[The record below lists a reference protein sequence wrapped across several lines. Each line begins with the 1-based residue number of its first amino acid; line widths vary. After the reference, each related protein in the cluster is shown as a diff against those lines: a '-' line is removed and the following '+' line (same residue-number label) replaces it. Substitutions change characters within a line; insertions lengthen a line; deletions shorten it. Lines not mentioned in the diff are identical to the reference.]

1 MWGYKLFIT
10 FSKQK
15 LPSEKLIVNEDVRS
29 QNVQLNQRIAL
40 SPATRYSTYKPWSL
54 KMRRCMDKYHPTTLI
69 ILDGFGY
76 TTETKYNAIAHAN
89 TPYLD
94 HYFANYPST
103 IVQAAGTAVGL
114 LPNAIGNSEVG
125 HLTIGAGRIIKQSV
139 TIMHE
144 AIDTGTFFTNQ
155 KLVHSLEQ
163 LKKTKKIL
171 HIMGL
176 LSDAGVHAHEKHIY
190 AFIKAAA
197 DYGITNIIIHA
208 FLDGRDT
215 PPQSAK
221 VYLQHLDATL
231 KIIGHGKIGSL
242 HGRFYAM
249 DRDHNW
255 KRTETSYRVLTESQS
270 TRANNWQEMLKN
282 NYAKNI
288 TDEFI
293 SPIQVNPDSLI
304 KNGDGVIFCNF
315 RPDRAQQLT
324 TALIDKNFDHFKTK
338 LLDLAFFITPTKY
351 NTHLPTTVLFPSS
364 PIPNTLK
371 DVLAQ
376 HQKTIFSIAETEK
389 YAHITYFFNGGR
401 QDAAETETRV
411 LIPSLPV
418 KNYVDHPEM
427 LAQEITKTVITSLQT
442 AAKDFYL
449 INYANADMVGHSGNF
464 GATIKAIEILDE
476 QLGQLYE
483 QIITKMNGTLYITA
497 DHGNAEDMFDT
508 KTGQPRTAHTNN
520 SVPFIMIRQGL
531 EQADTQLSLNKLSDI
546 APFILQNMGLPTP
559 KEMK

>member
-1 MWGYKLFIT
+1 MR
-10 FSKQK
+10 SCM
-15 LPSEKLIVNEDVRS
+15 NELR
-29 QNVQLNQRIAL
+29 
-40 SPATRYSTYKPWSL
+40 
-54 KMRRCMDKYHPTTLI
+54 PTALI

-76 TTETKYNAIAHAN
+76 TTETKYNAISHAN

-94 HYFANYPST
+94 HWFANYPST
-103 IVQAAGTAVGL
+103 TVQAAGTAVGL
-114 LPNAIGNSEVG
+114 LPNVIGNSEVG

-139 TIMHE
+139 TIIHE

-155 KLVHSLEQ
+155 KLVDLLEQ
-163 LKKTKKIL
+163 LKKTKNTL

-176 LSDAGVHAHEKHIY
+176 LSDASVHAHEKHIY

-197 DYGITNIIIHA
+197 DYGITNIVIHT

-231 KIIGHGKIGSL
+231 KIIGHGRIGSL

-255 KRTETSYRVLTESQS
+255 KRTAESYRVLTESQS
-270 TRANNWQEMLKN
+270 IPADNWQEVLKN
-282 NYAKNI
+282 NYANNI

-293 SPIQVNPDSLI
+293 LPIQVSPDSLI

-324 TALIDKNFDHFKTK
+324 TALINKNFNHFKTK
-338 LLDLAFFITPTKY
+338 SLDLAFFITPTKY
-351 NTHLPTTVLFPSS
+351 NTHLSTTVLFPSS

-371 DVLAQ
+371 DILAQ

-389 YAHITYFFNGGR
+389 YAHITYFFDGGR

-418 KNYVDHPEM
+418 KNYIDLPEM
-427 LAQEITKTVITSLQT
+427 LAREITKTVITSLQKDT
-442 AAKDFYL
+442 KDFYL

-508 KTGQPRTAHTNN
+508 KTEQPRTAHTNN
-520 SVPFIMIRQGL
+520 PVPFIMIRQGL
-531 EQADTQLSLNKLSDI
+531 EQANAQLSLNQLSDI
-546 APFILQNMGLPTP
+546 APLILRNMGLPIP
-559 KEMK
+559 KEMT